1 MFITYELPQVP
12 IDKATPSTTQ
22 LGAKEVKI
30 EGRVVRW
37 KVGEF
42 HHASGKHVYGVQI
55 SSASTEEENVEHH
68 LVELPEN
75 AQNVQIHLEQLP
87 EKYRPALKNAA

>member
-1 MFITYELPQVP
+1 MFITYDLPQVP
-12 IDKATPSTTQ
+12 IDKATQATT
-22 LGAKEVKI
+22 LRGAKELKAD
-30 EGRVVRW
+30 GQLVRW

-55 SSASTEEENVEHH
+55 ATATTDEDDVEHH

-75 AQNVQIHLEQLP
+75 AQNVQVADKLP
-87 EKYRPALKNAA
+87 EQYQEALKNAA